1 MENKVTKMGIQE
13 KIIDQQYIVLP
24 DGRSTLCI
32 LTLQNGFTVKGF
44 SACVDIDNFD
54 LVMGRDIAFEDAFRK
69 IWELEGYLLA
79 EKLYWDRA
87 MPVATNPNISISL
100 EDAEKAVMADE
111 DLLYGASMVAVSK
124 AKRRAKPRTK
134 KAPYGLKKDGTP
146 AKKRGRKSA

>member
-1 MENKVTKMGIQE
+1 MENRVTKTGIQE
-13 KIIDQQYIVLP
+13 KIVDQQYIVLP

-54 LVMGRDIAFEDAFRK
+54 LVMGRDIAFEDAFRQ
-69 IWELEGYLLA
+69 IWVLEGYLLA

-87 MPVATNPNISISL
+87 MPVATNPKKTVPQKVMEQIN
-100 EDAEKAVMADE
+100 AEFDE
-111 DLLYGASMVAVSK
+111 VYKTWSTKPKRKPAAKKVS
-124 AKRRAKPRTK
+124 K

-146 AKKRGRKSA
+146 AKKRGRKPA

>member
-1 MENKVTKMGIQE
+1 MENRVTKTGIQE
-13 KIIDQQYIVLP
+13 KIVDQQYIVLP

-54 LVMGRDIAFEDAFRK
+54 LVMGRYIAFEDAFRQ
-69 IWELEGYLLA
+69 IWALEGYLLA

-87 MPVATNPNISISL
+87 MPVATNPKKIASQKVIEEIN
-100 EDAEKAVMADE
+100 AEFDE
-111 DLLYGASMVAVSK
+111 VYKTWSTKPKRKPAAKKVS
-124 AKRRAKPRTK
+124 K

-146 AKKRGRKSA
+146 AKKRGRKPA

>member
-13 KIIDQQYIVLP
+13 KIVDQQYIVLP

-54 LVMGRDIAFEDAFRK
+54 LIMGRDIAFEDAFRQ
-69 IWELEGYLLA
+69 IWVLEGYLLA

-87 MPVATNPNISISL
+87 LPVATNPKKIVAQNVMEQIN
-100 EDAEKAVMADE
+100 AEFDE
-111 DLLYGASMVAVSK
+111 VHKTWSAEVVK
-124 AKRRAKPRTK
+124 VPKRKSK
-134 KAPYGLKKDGTP
+134 KAPWGLKKDGTP
-146 AKKRGRKSA
+146 KQRPGRKPA

>member
-54 LVMGRDIAFEDAFRK
+54 LIMGRDIAFEDAFRQ
-69 IWELEGYLLA
+69 IWVLEGYLLA

-87 MPVATNPNISISL
+87 MPVATNPQKVMEQIN
-100 EDAEKAVMADE
+100 AEFDE
-111 DLLYGASMVAVSK
+111 VHKTWSAEVVKVSK
-124 AKRRAKPRTK
+124 RKSK
-134 KAPYGLKKDGTP
+134 KAPWGLKKDGTP
-146 AKKRGRKSA
+146 KQRPGRKPA